1 MDDSKKNTR
10 KKNNRK
16 RNTEDISII
25 FNNNYNFKEKW
36 NENKVKYCIK
46 IFNFCLFCLFYFL
59 YKSSTIKLPNN
70 KIHNFILQNYDK
82 EDETNI
88 IDKYYQLCE
97 NGTLFYKIRE
107 KRRINPQISIIV
119 PIFNN
124 EIYIKRIMTSI
135 ENQSYKDVE
144 IIFVDDC
151 STDNS
156 IKEIEK
162 YKRRDKRI
170 KIIKHT
176 KKEGLFITRN
186 DGVLNSNG
194 EYVLFIEPNGILIE
208 DILKKIFGAL
218 QMYETDIIKF
228 DTFNKY
234 NETIEK
240 MQIGDYLKK
249 YKIIYQPDILKLSFC
264 SFRGELL
271 QNNLYLWGKAIKRD
285 LYINIINKL
294 NDNYK
299 KQNWNLYEDA
309 AIYFFILK
317 NSTSYIF
324 INENGYINDIK
335 DNSYI
340 IQDNSYTSNEIIKDI
355 FLLAEI
361 FFDYTEDNMYEKL
374 MALYQLKRLLNDY
387 KNDLEKV
394 NKGFDYYY
402 KVLDKFSNCTFI
414 SPENQYYINDIK
426 QILKKVEK

>member
-1 MDDSKKNTR
+1 MNDSKKNQR
-10 KKNNRK
+10 NKKNKK
-16 RNTEDISII
+16 RNLEDISII
-25 FNNNYNFKEKW
+25 FNNNCNFKEKW

-46 IFNFCLFCLFYFL
+46 ITNFCLFCLFYFL
-59 YKSSTIKLPNN
+59 YKSSTIKLPDN
-70 KIHNFILQNYDK
+70 KIPNLVLQNYDK

-88 IDKYYQLCE
+88 IDKYYQICE

-124 EIYIKRIMTSI
+124 EKYIKRIMTSI

-144 IIFVDDC
+144 IIFVDDG

-170 KIIKHT
+170 KIIKHS

-186 DGVLNSNG
+186 DGVLNSLG

-208 DILKKIFGAL
+208 DILKKIFGAS

-240 MQIGDYLKK
+240 MPIDDYLKK
-249 YKIIYQPDILKLSFC
+249 YKIIYQPDIFKLSFFP
-264 SFRGELL
+264 FRGELL
-271 QNNLYLWGKAIKRD
+271 QNNLFLWGKAIKKD
-285 LYINIINKL
+285 IYVNIINNL

-317 NSTSYIF
+317 NSESYIF

-335 DNSYI
+335 DNSYTI
-340 IQDNSYTSNEIIKDI
+340 KDNSYTSNEIIKDI
-355 FLLAEI
+355 FILSEI
-361 FFDYTEDNMYEKL
+361 FFDYTEDNIYEKL
-374 MALYQLKRLLNDY
+374 MALYQIKRLLNDY
-387 KNDLEKV
+387 KKDLENV

-414 SPENQYYINDIK
+414 SPENKYYINDIK
-426 QILKKVEK
+426 QILRKVEK